1 MDYNEEIYN
10 FLNLSK
16 EKYKNKNS
24 NNKINIKPSINIKSQ
39 KYQNDVKSK
48 VITLEETIEKLSSC
62 C

>member
-16 EKYKNKNS
+16 EKYKNINS
-24 NNKINIKPSINIKSQ
+24 NKINIKPSINIKSK